1 MNVLKDKTV
10 LVTGGTGSFGG
21 TFARFAL
28 SSGAENVRVLS
39 RDEAKQ
45 DQMRQ
50 KVADDRLEFY
60 IGDTREIDSVRR
72 AVRGSHIIFH
82 AAALKQVPSA
92 EFFPIEAVRTNVLGS
107 KNVLDA
113 AYDFG
118 VQSAVFLSTDKAVY
132 PINAMGQSKA
142 LMEKTVLSYARQFP
156 ESPTKVAV
164 TRYGNVMFSR
174 GSVIPRFINE
184 ALDGKPLTITDGSMT
199 RFLMSL
205 DESVDLVLR
214 AVEEEE
220 TGLTLVRKSPAT
232 TIATLAAAVSEIVGN
247 QHGEVNEIGFRHG
260 EKLFETLLSSEEM
273 PFARDLGDYFAV
285 PIDDR
290 DLNYASYFSVGQ
302 KRSEEGAPSY
312 NSHNTKR
319 LDLPETVDVLLSVNE
334 IRERLKRG

>member
-1 MNVLKDKTV
+1 MDILSGKTI
-10 LVTGGTGSFGG
+10 LVTGGTGSFGS
-21 TFARFAL
+21 TFAKYAL
-28 SSGAENVRVLS
+28 SSGAANVRVLS

-45 DQMRQ
+45 DLMRQ
-50 KVADDRLEFY
+50 ELADDRLDFY
-60 IGDTREIDSVRR
+60 IGDTREVDSVRR
-72 AVRGSHIIFH
+72 AVRGAEIIFH

-92 EFFPIEAVRTNVLGS
+92 EFFPIEAVRTNILGS

-113 AYDFG
+113 AYEFG
-118 VQSAVFLSTDKAVY
+118 VRNAVFLSTDKAVY

-156 ESPTKVAV
+156 DSPTRVAV

-184 ALDGKPLTITDGSMT
+184 AVAGRPLTITDGGMT

-205 DESVDLVLR
+205 DESVDLVLK
-214 AVEEEE
+214 AVEQEE

-232 TIATLAAAVSEIVGN
+232 TIATLAAAVNEILGGQAV
-247 QHGEVNEIGFRHG
+247 EVNEIGFRHG
-260 EKLFETLLSSEEM
+260 EKLYETLLSSEEL
-273 PFARDLGDYFAV
+273 PFCRDLGDYFLV

-290 DLNYASYFSVGQ
+290 DLNYANYFSVGQ
-302 KRSEEGAPSY
+302 KRTEDIASSY

-319 LDLPETVDVLLSVNE
+319 LDLAETVEALLSVRE
-334 IRERLKRG
+334 IRERLQRD